1 MTGIIKTSSCMDQI
15 FFWLLTG
22 KTRLLPADSND
33 LFKVT
38 LDDLDLAIAKN
49 SQNFIGSFCWA
60 TEFGLLALLVG

>member
-38 LDDLDLAIAKN
+38 LDDLDLAIVKLAK
-49 SQNFIGSFCWA
+49 FHRV
-60 TEFGLLALLVG
+60 LLLGY